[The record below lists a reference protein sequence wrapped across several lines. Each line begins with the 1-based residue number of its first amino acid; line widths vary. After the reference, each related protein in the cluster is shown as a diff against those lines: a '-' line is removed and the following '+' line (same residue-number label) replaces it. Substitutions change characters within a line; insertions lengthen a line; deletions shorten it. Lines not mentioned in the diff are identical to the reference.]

1 MNKVSLVAAA
11 LLSLALQAFAAPA
24 MAQHLQCVPYARAQS
39 GIGIH
44 GNAATWWEQAK
55 GTYKRGHMPA
65 AGSVLVFKSTSA
77 MPYGHVAMIREVV
90 DARHVLLDHA
100 NWSGPGL
107 IERSALAE
115 DVSEAGDWS
124 NVRVWYGP
132 SHALGSRENPT
143 FGFIYG
149 ENDQPAIDLPPAQLA
164 NAADDESA
172 KSAG

>member
-1 MNKVSLVAAA
+1 MKMVPVVAAA
-11 LLSLALQAFAAPA
+11 ILSLAAQMFAAPA
-24 MAQHLQCVPYARAQS
+24 FAQHLQCVPYARAQS

-44 GNAATWWEQAK
+44 GNAATWWGQAE
-55 GTYKRGHMPA
+55 GTYKRGHLPK

-77 MPYGHVAMIREVV
+77 MPYGHVATIREVV
-90 DARHVLLDHA
+90 DARHVMLDHA

-132 SHALGSRENPT
+132 SHSLGSRENPT
-143 FGFIYG
+143 YGFIYG
-149 ENDQPAIDLPPAQLA
+149 SS
-164 NAADDESA
+164 AADGTELATA
-172 KSAG
+172 KDDDAPGKAG